1 VRALVSCSI
10 GGAGHLG
17 PLRPFVDALLQGGD
31 EVLLVV
37 PPSLEDQAAAFGCR
51 VEIGGEPPEAEVAPV
66 REAIATAPSNT
77 AADLSERELFGR
89 MGTAAMLPA
98 MEAAFAAWRPEL
110 VLRETCEY
118 AAVVAACRAGVAHAQ
133 VAISQGAI
141 EASALGIAAPALDAH
156 LRGIVAHVRSSTY
169 LTRFPASLDPV
180 SYPDTRRYKV
190 PGPGTGAPLPR
201 WWDDEALPLAYVS
214 FGTVAGSMSSAAE
227 VYRIA
232 LDAVAGLPLRVLLTV
247 GNRVDVA
254 SLHPIPGNVRV
265 EAFVPQDDVFAE
277 ASLVVCHGGSG
288 TTFGALAAGL
298 PIVFVP
304 LFADQL
310 PNARRVAEA
319 GAGLRVLPSSPSGE
333 RPRARDFAPVRIAE
347 AILAVL
353 GDPSY
358 ARASE
363 RIAREMGSQASVDEI
378 VEGLRP
384 GGTRPRKARPGA

>member
-1 VRALVSCSI
+1 M
-10 GGAGHLG
+10 
-17 PLRPFVDALLQGGD
+17 
-31 EVLLVV
+31 V

-180 SYPDTRRYKV
+180 SYPDTRRYRV

>member
-1 VRALVSCSI
+1 M

-17 PLRPFVDALLQGGD
+17 PLRPFVDALLKAGD

-37 PPSLEDQAAAFGCR
+37 PPSLEDQAAAFGCQ
-51 VEIGGEPPEAEVAPV
+51 VEIGGEPPEEEVAPV
-66 REAIATAPSNT
+66 REAIATAPSKT
-77 AADLSERELFGR
+77 AAVLSERELFGR
-89 MGTAAMLPA
+89 MCTAAMLPA

-118 AAVVAACRAGVAHAQ
+118 AAVVVACRAGVAHAQ

-141 EASALGIAAPALDAH
+141 EASALATAAPALEVH
-156 LRGIVAHVRSSTY
+156 LRGVVAHIRSSPY

-180 SYPDTRRYKV
+180 AYPDTRRYKV
-190 PGPGTGAPLPR
+190 PGPGTVAPLPR
-201 WWDDEALPLAYVS
+201 WWDDETLPLVYMS

-232 LDAVAGLPLRVLLTV
+232 LDAVAGMPLRVLLTV
-247 GNRVDVA
+247 GSRTDIA
-254 SLHPIPGNVRV
+254 RLHPIPGNVRV

-288 TTFGALAAGL
+288 TTFGALAVGL
-298 PIVFVP
+298 PVVFVP

-319 GAGLRVLPSSPSGE
+319 GAGLRVLASSPSGE
-333 RPRARDFAPVRIAE
+333 RPRAHDFTPAGIAE

-363 RIAREMGSQASVDEI
+363 RIAGEMGSQAMPAEI
-378 VEGLRP
+378 IEGLRR
-384 GGTRPRKARPGA
+384 GRGRDRVGRGRETARPGA